1 MGSLLSLTNS
11 LNEKPIFCVLISLA
25 SLNLVSCEKHRT
37 ASSITDSD
45 TTQILQLLL
54 TDPNLDKQLSSFREK
69 QLKIVKNKTISKQY
83 NVYKNG
89 KIVLLSEIDSTNEQ
103 LLNPYK
109 PAFFLEVSK
118 LKILPSNKAEV
129 FFMFKGTGLTLS
141 AELKK
146 QEDGSWKIMSSVI
159 GFF

>member
-1 MGSLLSLTNS
+1 M
-11 LNEKPIFCVLISLA
+11 KPFLALISTFLIGLFLIECQ
-25 SLNLVSCEKHRT
+25 SHHNY
-37 ASSITDSD
+37 SSFTDSD

-89 KIVLLSEIDSTNEQ
+89 KIALLSTIDSTGEQ
-103 LLNPYK
+103 LNNPYK

-118 LKILPSNKAEV
+118 LEIIPPNKAMT

-146 QEDGSWKIMSSVI
+146 QDDGAWQIISSVI
-159 GFF
+159 GYF